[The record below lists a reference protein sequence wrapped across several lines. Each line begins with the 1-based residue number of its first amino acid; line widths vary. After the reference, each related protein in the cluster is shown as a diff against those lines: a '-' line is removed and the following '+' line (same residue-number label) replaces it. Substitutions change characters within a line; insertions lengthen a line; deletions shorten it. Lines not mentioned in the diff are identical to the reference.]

1 MNIYIG
7 NLNWTATNEEISD
20 LFSSYGEVTSV
31 KIVTDKFTQRSKGFG
46 FVEMSSGGQEA
57 IDGLNEKDFKGR
69 PIVVNEAQPR
79 EERPRDGGNRGGG
92 DFNRRRF

>member
-7 NLNWTATNEEISD
+7 NLNWTTTNEEISE

-46 FVEMSSGGQEA
+46 FVEMNTGGPEA
-57 IDGLNEKDFKGR
+57 IDGLNGKEFKGR

-79 EERPRDGGNRGGG
+79 EERPRNEGGGRGG